1 MIAFPASLLIL
12 NGKSAD
18 NLPLRDAIA
27 KLRDE
32 GVEIHVRVTWEKG
45 DAQRY
50 VDEARQ
56 LGVETVIAGGGDGT
70 INEVSTALIQS
81 QGDNIPALGILPL
94 GTANDFA
101 TSVGIPD
108 DLDKALKL
116 AIAANATAIDMVQV
130 NDKTCFINMA
140 TGGFGTRITS
150 ETPEKLKAALGGV
163 SYFIHG
169 LMRMDTLKPDICDIR
184 GEDFHWQGKA
194 LVIGIGNGR
203 QAGGGQQLCPTA
215 LINDGL
221 LQLRI
226 FTGEELLPGLLS
238 ALTQSEDN
246 PNIIEGASSWFDIRA
261 PHETT
266 FNLDG
271 EPLSGQEFHIEILPE
286 ALRCRL
292 PPGCPLLR

>member
-140 TGGFGTRITS
+140 TGDFGTYHYRN
-150 ETPEKLKAALGGV
+150 A
-163 SYFIHG
+163 
-169 LMRMDTLKPDICDIR
+169 
-184 GEDFHWQGKA
+184 GK
-194 LVIGIGNGR
+194 
-203 QAGGGQQLCPTA
+203 
-215 LINDGL
+215 
-221 LQLRI
+221 
-226 FTGEELLPGLLS
+226 
-238 ALTQSEDN
+238 TQSCVGWC
-246 PNIIEGASSWFDIRA
+246 IILYPRINAHGYAQTRRLRYSWGRFSLAR
-261 PHETT
+261 
-266 FNLDG
+266 
-271 EPLSGQEFHIEILPE
+271 
-286 ALRCRL
+286 
-292 PPGCPLLR
+292 

>member
-27 KLRDE
+27 QLRNE
-32 GVEIHVRVTWEKG
+32 SVEIHVRVTWEKG

-50 VDEARQ
+50 VDEALR
-56 LGVETVIAGGGDGT
+56 LGVATVIAGGGDGT
-70 INEVSTALIQS
+70 INEVSTALIHC
-81 QGDNIPALGILPL
+81 QGENVPALGILPL

-101 TSVGIPD
+101 TSAGIPEA
-108 DLDKALKL
+108 LDKALKL
-116 AIAANATAIDMVQV
+116 AIAGNAVEIDMAQV

-169 LMRMDTLKPDICDIR
+169 LMRMDTLKPDSCEIR
-184 GEDFHWQGKA
+184 GENFHWQGDA

-226 FTGEELLPGLLS
+226 FTGEELIPALLS
-238 ALTQSEDN
+238 AITQSEDN
-246 PNIIEGASSWFDIRA
+246 PNIIDGTSSWFDIRA
-261 PHETT
+261 PHEIT

-271 EPLSGQEFHIEILPE
+271 EPLSGQEFHVEILPA

-292 PPGCPLLR
+292 PPGCSLLR